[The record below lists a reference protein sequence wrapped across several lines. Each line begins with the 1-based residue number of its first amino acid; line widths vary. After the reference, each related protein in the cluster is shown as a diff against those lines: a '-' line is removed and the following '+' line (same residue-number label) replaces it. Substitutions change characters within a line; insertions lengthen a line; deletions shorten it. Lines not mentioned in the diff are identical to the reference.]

1 MEYQTIKENGKIKF
15 VVLPVEEFNRLLEKI
30 DDDREAIR
38 LSSREPLYDQQEAE
52 EYIFMNPVKR
62 ERLEKGWTQTELAQK
77 NEGKTINHCQ
87 MGTSRCGLSKNNTEK
102 IRRNFWGK
110 RIKLH
115 VKRLQLNISDNT
127 PSSRFTALGFFSC
140 FD

>member
-62 ERLEKGWTQTELAQK
+62 ERLEKGWTQTELAKKMKVKQSTIAK
-77 NEGKTINHCQ
+77 WERQGAVYRKTTRKKFAEFFGVNE
-87 MGTSRCGLSKNNTEK
+87 
-102 IRRNFWGK
+102 
-110 RIKLH
+110 
-115 VKRLQLNISDNT
+115 
-127 PSSRFTALGFFSC
+127 SSFM
-140 FD
+140 